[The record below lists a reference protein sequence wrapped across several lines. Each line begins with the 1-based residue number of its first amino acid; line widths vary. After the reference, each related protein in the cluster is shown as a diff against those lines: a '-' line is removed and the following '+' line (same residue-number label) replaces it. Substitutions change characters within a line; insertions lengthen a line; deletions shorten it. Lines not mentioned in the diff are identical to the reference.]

1 MREHFHLALAI
12 SSALLGALVS
22 LATVAH
28 LRRIYGLPC
37 DDASEG
43 SGEDSRIASRNIN
56 KMPDQKNKRD
66 DNLKRKNQPL
76 IDTTFDNVRSPIFQ
90 VFANVYA
97 ILLLVVMQMF
107 IPNVDG
113 SIGPIFLLFGFSAIF
128 PVISLLTLASNSL
141 RLTGTVRYMCML
153 GNSLSI
159 SAQCFLHLFIYL
171 GISDRSEYR
180 ERSLFASAKTDV
192 GVCNSLLSLVQHH
205 QLLRGNARICST
217 MYHDD
222 TDTNANAHYTLMTF
236 VRAMFLP
243 DGEILEEKDEALVTE
258 KINNIYG
265 RSIPKRGF
273 LADAPHVSMYYNSEG
288 DPIYHDTK
296 TNKFSTHPPP
306 SPPPERLGIH
316 SRKDEK
322 TDTKDSS
329 DYGAGAK
336 EGGADRHNP
345 YSEMLCGGQKTLGC
359 FPTGQVASAYLVA
372 LFFILLFTGV
382 ILWGLEYF
390 VKKAVQQHVIAD
402 NADMGGAYMDT
413 ASEKAL
419 STDLQATTNNIALL
433 VSKGVVGNVR
443 SYIGN
448 ITNILNETR
457 TVLDRGPYAH
467 CEDLSLLAFSRE
479 GAGMLKDDD
488 RVVHA
493 GPPSCHPALSKSAPS
508 EYSSAALNRTN
519 VSAEIKNDVAYATSN
534 VKFLLDFS
542 ITQLTSIKETS
553 GIILRYLATIIRA
566 IAAAFQVA
574 VIMASIFAMIIS
586 LLFMFYILYKMN
598 KTLVDLIKGQ
608 YHSLREK
615 RGGSNQSNVRNFDI
629 SMVPNFIGYFA
640 MTIATGYI
648 ICFLALFLILFV
660 LSFKYTYELLRI
672 RSIYMSIVAFLVGL
686 VFRSLILQPLIVY
699 LCIEDGIVRRD
710 RKLLWECYMGLMA
723 IYSLLTGV
731 MTAVNRILIL
741 NIAVVAQIFRI
752 DYTVFPGWATDFDS
766 SFQTYKALLLAVV
779 WNRNPI
785 RNQAARMFALKIN
798 SSKKRSLDSQESKGF
813 ESAVRS
819 MISSISN
826 VVGAGKQKENI
837 EGCEVVSPCGLME
850 VSVTAAIDSL
860 KPVFALMLLLCCCC
874 TSQSKERQLT
884 RPLRKDLENDR
895 KLSSSSSSMR
905 VFKSEG
911 GFGDSDIGEGRAVGW
926 KTRRRRLVINRWQRA
941 YTLLKIPQARA
952 QRHWRVKASLE
963 KEKRTKVNNDPA
975 RLLLRGPFAGACV
988 LVSEEQPRN
997 YS

>member
-1 MREHFHLALAI
+1 
-12 SSALLGALVS
+12 
-22 LATVAH
+22 
-28 LRRIYGLPC
+28 
-37 DDASEG
+37 
-43 SGEDSRIASRNIN
+43 
-56 KMPDQKNKRD
+56 
-66 DNLKRKNQPL
+66 
-76 IDTTFDNVRSPIFQ
+76 
-90 VFANVYA
+90 
-97 ILLLVVMQMF
+97 
-107 IPNVDG
+107 
-113 SIGPIFLLFGFSAIF
+113 
-128 PVISLLTLASNSL
+128 
-141 RLTGTVRYMCML
+141 
-153 GNSLSI
+153 
-159 SAQCFLHLFIYL
+159 
-171 GISDRSEYR
+171 
-180 ERSLFASAKTDV
+180 
-192 GVCNSLLSLVQHH
+192 
-205 QLLRGNARICST
+205 
-217 MYHDD
+217 
-222 TDTNANAHYTLMTF
+222 
-236 VRAMFLP
+236 
-243 DGEILEEKDEALVTE
+243 VTE

-329 DYGAGAK
+329 DYGAAAK

-345 YSEMLCGGQKTLGC
+345 YSESDDEADDEDDVLESLCDKRRQRIRNVLCGGQKTLGC
-359 FPTGQVASAYLVA
+359 FPTGQVASAYLIA

-382 ILWGLEYF
+382 ILW
-390 VKKAVQQHVIAD
+390 VQPQITKAQHVIAD

-413 ASEKAL
+413 ASEK
-419 STDLQATTNNIALL
+419 
-433 VSKGVVGNVR
+433 SKGVVGNVR

-457 TVLDRGPYAH
+457 TVL
-467 CEDLSLLAFSRE
+467 
-479 GAGMLKDDD
+479 
-488 RVVHA
+488 
-493 GPPSCHPALSKSAPS
+493 

-542 ITQLTSIKETS
+542 ITQLTSIEEALNILDGGAPLFKTS

-598 KTLVDLIKGQ
+598 KTLVDLTKGQ

-672 RSIYMSIVAFLVGL
+672 RRIYMSIVAFLVGL

-723 IYSLLTGV
+723 MYD
-731 MTAVNRILIL
+731 RIG
-741 NIAVVAQIFRI
+741 N
-752 DYTVFPGWATDFDS
+752 
-766 SFQTYKALLLAVV
+766 
-779 WNRNPI
+779 
-785 RNQAARMFALKIN
+785 
-798 SSKKRSLDSQESKGF
+798 
-813 ESAVRS
+813 
-819 MISSISN
+819 
-826 VVGAGKQKENI
+826 
-837 EGCEVVSPCGLME
+837 
-850 VSVTAAIDSL
+850 
-860 KPVFALMLLLCCCC
+860 
-874 TSQSKERQLT
+874 
-884 RPLRKDLENDR
+884 
-895 KLSSSSSSMR
+895 
-905 VFKSEG
+905 
-911 GFGDSDIGEGRAVGW
+911 
-926 KTRRRRLVINRWQRA
+926 
-941 YTLLKIPQARA
+941 
-952 QRHWRVKASLE
+952 
-963 KEKRTKVNNDPA
+963 
-975 RLLLRGPFAGACV
+975 
-988 LVSEEQPRN
+988 
-997 YS
+997 